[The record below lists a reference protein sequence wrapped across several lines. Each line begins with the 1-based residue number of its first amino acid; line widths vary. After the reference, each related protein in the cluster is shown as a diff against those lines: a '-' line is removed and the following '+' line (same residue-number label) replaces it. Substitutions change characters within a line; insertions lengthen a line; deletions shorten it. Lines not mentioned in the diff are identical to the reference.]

1 MDIDIVGG
9 HIHISN
15 NGKTFKE
22 GYAKNDNSL
31 DFGAETPQS
40 CSECDSDLYRV
51 ITDTAVH
58 TAYCNNCD
66 IDFGETI

>member
-9 HIHISN
+9 HIHISK
-15 NGKTFKE
+15 NGKTYEE

-40 CSECDSDLYRV
+40 CSECDSDLIEF
-51 ITDTAVH
+51 ITPTTIY
-58 TAYCNNCD
+58 TAYCQNCD
-66 IDFGETI
+66 INYGESS